1 MKQIAILFLAFTA
14 FAACGTNFLRNL
26 AASVTGVT
34 LGDEST
40 CVTEA
45 PTKAFVIQLTFSEGL
60 AKYDV
65 ITAKFQPDVTSPAA
79 ANVFEY
85 GYKETAATGTG
96 PKTITL
102 SSVSSSSTAL
112 PGTYKLADAKFKS
125 TTALALPTNS
135 LTYTPEFSFKKESQT
150 AAQKVDTSKDDAK
163 TFVVKFEAAFTEV
176 PKIFPNT
183 TATTAVTCSA
193 AEDKKS
199 VTCTPNSSV
208 MEDGKDYKIAYQK
221 ACDGE
226 KVETGITVS
235 YSAASFTKY
244 SFLLLG
250 LFLL

>member
-1 MKQIAILFLAFTA
+1 MKQFAILLIA
-14 FAACGTNFLRNL
+14 FAALASSNQAFLRNL
-26 AASVTGVT
+26 VEVSAVKFGANDVK
-34 LGDEST
+34 
-40 CVTEA
+40 CVTA
-45 PTKAFVIQLTFSEGL
+45 LTNTLAIKLTLDAGL
-60 AKYDV
+60 SQNDA
-65 ITAKFQPDVTSPAA
+65 IAAKFQPDVTSPEAD
-79 ANVFEY
+79 NVFDYTYSESLAS
-85 GYKETAATGTG
+85 GA

-102 SSVSSSSTAL
+102 TSSSTSSTAL
-112 PGTYKLADAKFKS
+112 PGTYKLANAKLNTA
-125 TTALALPTNS
+125 TTLTLPDNS
-135 LTYTPEFSFKKESQT
+135 LTYTPEFSFKKDSQT

-199 VTCTPNSSV
+199 VTCTPTSAV

-221 ACDGE
+221 ACDGD

>member
-1 MKQIAILFLAFTA
+1 MKQFAILFLAFTA

-26 AASVTGVT
+26 AASVTGVKF
-34 LGDEST
+34 GDEKT
-40 CVTEA
+40 CVTEL
-45 PTKAFVIQLTFSEGL
+45 TKALKITLTLSEGL
-60 AKYDV
+60 GNGKV
-65 ITAKFQPDVTSPAA
+65 IAAKFQPDVTSPEAENIFA
-79 ANVFEY
+79 YSYTESADP
-85 GYKETAATGTG
+85 GS
-96 PKTITL
+96 KTITL
-102 SSVSSSSTAL
+102 TSSTSSTAL
-112 PGTYKLADAKFKS
+112 PGKYKLADATLDG
-125 TTALALPTNS
+125 TTELDLPTNS

-193 AEDKKS
+193 ADDKKS

>member
-26 AASVTGVT
+26 APSVTGVK
-34 LGDEST
+34 LGDEKT
-40 CVTEA
+40 CVTEL
-45 PTKAFVIQLTFSEGL
+45 TKAFKITLTLSEGL
-60 AKYDV
+60 KQNDD
-65 ITAKFQPDVTSPAA
+65 ITANFQPDVTSPAPT
-79 ANVFEY
+79 NVFVYSYTESA
-85 GYKETAATGTG
+85 TANP

-102 SSVSSSSTAL
+102 SSSTSSTAL
-112 PGTYKLADAKFKS
+112 PGKYKLADAELKS
-125 TTALALPTNS
+125 APLDLPTNS

-221 ACDGE
+221 ACDGD

>member
-1 MKQIAILFLAFTA
+1 MKQFAILLIA
-14 FAACGTNFLRNL
+14 FAALASSNQAFLRNL
-26 AASVTGVT
+26 VEVSAVKFGAEDVK
-34 LGDEST
+34 
-40 CVTEA
+40 CVTA
-45 PTKAFVIQLTFSEGL
+45 LTNTLAIKLTLDAGL
-60 AKYDV
+60 VKDDT
-65 ITAKFQPDVTSPAA
+65 ITANFQPDVTSPAST
-79 ANVFEY
+79 NVFAYEY
-85 GYKETAATGTG
+85 TETAATGPT
-96 PKTITL
+96 TITL
-102 SSVSSSSTAL
+102 ASTSTGKNAL

-135 LTYTPEFSFKKESQT
+135 LTYTPEFSFKKDSQT

-221 ACDGE
+221 ACDGD

>member
-26 AASVTGVT
+26 DASVTGVK
-34 LGDEST
+34 LGDEKT
-40 CVTEA
+40 CVTEL
-45 PTKAFVIQLTFSEGL
+45 TKALKIKLTLSEGL
-60 AKYDV
+60 ANGKV
-65 ITAKFQPDVTSPAA
+65 IAAKFQPDVTSPAA
-79 ANVFEY
+79 ANIFDYTYTES
-85 GYKETAATGTG
+85 AASNPPT
-96 PKTITL
+96 TITL
-102 SSVSSSSTAL
+102 TSSTSSTAL
-112 PGTYKLADAKFKS
+112 PGKYKLADATHDK
-125 TTALALPTNS
+125 TALDLPTNS

-221 ACDGE
+221 ACDGD

>member
-26 AASVTGVT
+26 APSVTGVK
-34 LGDEST
+34 LGDEKT
-40 CVTEA
+40 CVTEL
-45 PTKAFVIQLTFSEGL
+45 TKAFKITLTLSEGL
-60 AKYDV
+60 AKGDT
-65 ITAKFQPDVTSPAA
+65 ITANFQPDVTSPKD
-79 ANVFEY
+79 ANVFVY
-85 GYKETAATGTG
+85 GYQESAETGSA

-102 SSVSSSSTAL
+102 TSSSSSSTAL
-112 PGTYKLADAKFKS
+112 PGKYKLADAELKS
-125 TTALALPTNS
+125 APLDLPTNS

-221 ACDGE
+221 ACDGD

>member
-26 AASVTGVT
+26 AVSVTGVK
-34 LGDEST
+34 LGDEKT
-40 CVTEA
+40 CVTEL
-45 PTKAFVIQLTFSEGL
+45 TKAFKIQLTLSEGL
-60 AKYDV
+60 ANGKV
-65 ITAKFQPDVTSPAA
+65 IAAKFQPDVTSPAA
-79 ANVFEY
+79 ANIFDYTYTES
-85 GYKETAATGTG
+85 AASNPPT
-96 PKTITL
+96 TITL
-102 SSVSSSSTAL
+102 TSTSTSSTAL
-112 PGTYKLADAKFKS
+112 PGKYKLADATHDK
-125 TTALALPTNS
+125 TALDLPTNS
-135 LTYTPEFSFKKESQT
+135 LTYTPEFSFKKDSQT

-199 VTCTPNSSV
+199 VTCTPTSAV

-221 ACDGE
+221 ACDGD

>member
-26 AASVTGVT
+26 APSVTGVK
-34 LGDEST
+34 LGDEKT
-40 CVTEA
+40 CVTEL
-45 PTKAFVIQLTFSEGL
+45 TKAFKIKLTLSEGL
-60 AKYDV
+60 ANGKV
-65 ITAKFQPDVTSPAA
+65 IAAKFQPDVTSPAT

-85 GYKETAATGTG
+85 VYQETAATNP

-102 SSVSSSSTAL
+102 TSSSSSSTAL
-112 PGTYKLADAKFKS
+112 PGTYKLADAKHN
-125 TTALALPTNS
+125 TTALTLPTNS

-221 ACDGE
+221 ACDGD

>member
-26 AASVTGVT
+26 AASVTGVK
-34 LGDEST
+34 LGDEKT
-40 CVTEA
+40 CVTEL
-45 PTKAFVIQLTFSEGL
+45 TKAFKIQLTLSEGL
-60 AKYDV
+60 ANGKV
-65 ITAKFQPDVTSPAA
+65 IAAKFQPDVTSPATANIFDYTYTESA
-79 ANVFEY
+79 ASNPP
-85 GYKETAATGTG
+85 T
-96 PKTITL
+96 TITL
-102 SSVSSSSTAL
+102 TSSTSSTAL
-112 PGTYKLADAKFKS
+112 PGKYKLADATYDK
-125 TTALALPTNS
+125 TTDLTLPDNS

-221 ACDGE
+221 ACDGD

>member
-26 AASVTGVT
+26 AVSVTGVK
-34 LGDEST
+34 LGDEKT
-40 CVTEA
+40 CVTEL
-45 PTKAFVIQLTFSEGL
+45 TKAFKIQLTLSEGL
-60 AKYDV
+60 ANGKV
-65 ITAKFQPDVTSPAA
+65 IAAKFQPDVTSPAA
-79 ANVFEY
+79 ANIFDYTYTES
-85 GYKETAATGTG
+85 AASNPPT
-96 PKTITL
+96 TITL
-102 SSVSSSSTAL
+102 TSTSTSSTAL
-112 PGTYKLADAKFKS
+112 PGKYKLADATHDK
-125 TTALALPTNS
+125 TALDLPTNS

-199 VTCTPNSSV
+199 VTCTPTSAV

-221 ACDGE
+221 ACDGD

>member
-26 AASVTGVT
+26 GATVTGVK
-34 LGDEST
+34 LGDEKT

-45 PTKAFVIQLTFSEGL
+45 PTKDFVIQLTLSEGL
-60 AKYDV
+60 TKDNK
-65 ITAKFQPDVTSPAA
+65 ITAKFQPDVTSPEAE
-79 ANVFEY
+79 NIFDY
-85 GYKETAATGTG
+85 GYTEAADPG
-96 PKTITL
+96 PGSKTITL
-102 SSVSSSSTAL
+102 TSSTSSTAL
-112 PGTYKLADAKFKS
+112 PGKYKLAGAELKS
-125 TTALALPTNS
+125 APLDLPKNS

-221 ACDGE
+221 ACDGD

>member
-26 AASVTGVT
+26 AVSVTGVK
-34 LGDEST
+34 LGDEKT
-40 CVTEA
+40 CVTEL
-45 PTKAFVIQLTFSEGL
+45 TKAFKIQLTLSEGL
-60 AKYDV
+60 ANGKV
-65 ITAKFQPDVTSPAA
+65 IAAKFQPDVTSPAA
-79 ANVFEY
+79 ANIFDYTYTES
-85 GYKETAATGTG
+85 AASNPPT
-96 PKTITL
+96 TITL
-102 SSVSSSSTAL
+102 TSTSTSSTAL
-112 PGTYKLADAKFKS
+112 PGTYKLADAKHN
-125 TTALALPTNS
+125 TTALTLPTNS
-135 LTYTPEFSFKKESQT
+135 LTYTPEFSFKKDSQT

-199 VTCTPNSSV
+199 VTCTPTSAV

-221 ACDGE
+221 ACDGD

>member
-1 MKQIAILFLAFTA
+1 MKQFAILFLAFTA

-26 AASVTGVT
+26 AVSVTGVK
-34 LGDEST
+34 LGDEKT
-40 CVTEA
+40 CVTEL
-45 PTKAFVIQLTFSEGL
+45 TKAFKIQLTLSEGL
-60 AKYDV
+60 ANGKV
-65 ITAKFQPDVTSPAA
+65 IAAKFQPDVTSPAA
-79 ANVFEY
+79 ANVFDYTYTES
-85 GYKETAATGTG
+85 AASNP

-102 SSVSSSSTAL
+102 TSSSSSTAL
-112 PGTYKLADAKFKS
+112 PGKYKLADATHDK
-125 TTALALPTNS
+125 TALDLPTNS

-221 ACDGE
+221 ACDGD

>member
-1 MKQIAILFLAFTA
+1 MKQFAILFLAFTA

-26 AASVTGVT
+26 AVSVTGVK
-34 LGDEST
+34 LGDEKT
-40 CVTEA
+40 CVTEL
-45 PTKAFVIQLTFSEGL
+45 TKAFKIQLTLSEGL
-60 AKYDV
+60 ANGKV
-65 ITAKFQPDVTSPAA
+65 IAAKFQPDVTSPAA
-79 ANVFEY
+79 ANVFDYTYTES
-85 GYKETAATGTG
+85 AASNP

-102 SSVSSSSTAL
+102 TSSSSSTAL
-112 PGTYKLADAKFKS
+112 PGKYKLADATHDK
-125 TTALALPTNS
+125 TALDLPTNS

>member
-1 MKQIAILFLAFTA
+1 MKQFAILLIA
-14 FAACGTNFLRNL
+14 FAALASSNQAFLRNL
-26 AASVTGVT
+26 VEVSAVKFGAEDVK
-34 LGDEST
+34 
-40 CVTEA
+40 CVTA
-45 PTKAFVIQLTFSEGL
+45 LTNTLAIKLTLDAGL
-60 AKYDV
+60 VKDDD
-65 ITAKFQPDVTSPAA
+65 ITANFQPDVTSPVST
-79 ANVFEY
+79 NVFAYEY
-85 GYKETAATGTG
+85 TETAATGPT
-96 PKTITL
+96 TITL
-102 SSVSSSSTAL
+102 TSTSTGKSAL

-135 LTYTPEFSFKKESQT
+135 LTYTPEFSFKKDSQT

-221 ACDGE
+221 ACDGD

>member
-26 AASVTGVT
+26 APSVTGVK
-34 LGDEST
+34 LGDEKT
-40 CVTEA
+40 CVTEL
-45 PTKAFVIQLTFSEGL
+45 TKAFKITLTLSEGL
-60 AKYDV
+60 VKDDT
-65 ITAKFQPDVTSPAA
+65 ITANFQPDVTSPAA

-85 GYKETAATGTG
+85 GYKETATANP

-102 SSVSSSSTAL
+102 ISSSSSSTAL
-112 PGTYKLADAKFKS
+112 PGTYKLADAKHN
-125 TTALALPTNS
+125 TTALTLPTNS

>member
-1 MKQIAILFLAFTA
+1 MKQFAILLIA
-14 FAACGTNFLRNL
+14 FAALASSNQAFLRNL
-26 AASVTGVT
+26 VEVSAVKFGAEDVK
-34 LGDEST
+34 
-40 CVTEA
+40 CVTA
-45 PTKAFVIQLTFSEGL
+45 LTNTLAIKLTLDAGL
-60 AKYDV
+60 VKDDT
-65 ITAKFQPDVTSPAA
+65 ITANFQPDVTSPAST
-79 ANVFEY
+79 NVFEY

-125 TTALALPTNS
+125 TTAVALPTNS

>member
-85 GYKETAATGTG
+85 VYQETAATNP

-102 SSVSSSSTAL
+102 TSSSSSSTAL
-112 PGTYKLADAKFKS
+112 PGTYKLADAKHNTS
-125 TTALALPTNS
+125 ALTLPTNS

-221 ACDGE
+221 ACDGD

>member
-26 AASVTGVT
+26 AATVTGVK
-34 LGDEST
+34 LGDEKT

-45 PTKAFVIQLTFSEGL
+45 PTKDFVIKLTLSEGL
-60 AKYDV
+60 TKDNK
-65 ITAKFQPDVTSPAA
+65 ITAKFQPDVTSPKD
-79 ANVFEY
+79 ANIFEY
-85 GYKETAATGTG
+85 SYTEKTASGAG

-102 SSVSSSSTAL
+102 TSTSTSSTAL
-112 PGTYKLADAKFKS
+112 PGTYKLTGAKLGEA
-125 TTALALPTNS
+125 ALALPTNS

-221 ACDGE
+221 ACDGD

>member
-26 AASVTGVT
+26 APSVTGVT
-34 LGDEST
+34 FGDEKT
-40 CVTEA
+40 CVTEL
-45 PTKAFVIQLTFSEGL
+45 TKAFKIKLTLSEGL
-60 AKYDV
+60 ANGKV
-65 ITAKFQPDVTSPAA
+65 IAAKFQPDVTSPAA
-79 ANVFEY
+79 ANIFDYTYTES
-85 GYKETAATGTG
+85 AASNPPT
-96 PKTITL
+96 TITL
-102 SSVSSSSTAL
+102 TSSTSSTAL
-112 PGTYKLADAKFKS
+112 PGKYKLADATHDK
-125 TTALALPTNS
+125 TALDLPTNS

-199 VTCTPNSSV
+199 VTCTPTSAV

-221 ACDGE
+221 ACDGD

>member
-26 AASVTGVT
+26 APSVTGVK
-34 LGDEST
+34 LGDEKT
-40 CVTEA
+40 CVTEL
-45 PTKAFVIQLTFSEGL
+45 TKAFKITLTLSEGL
-60 AKYDV
+60 QKDKV
-65 ITAKFQPDVTSPAA
+65 IAAKFQPDVTSPKDANIFDYTYTEAA
-79 ANVFEY
+79 DP
-85 GYKETAATGTG
+85 GPG

-102 SSVSSSSTAL
+102 TSTSASSTAL
-112 PGTYKLADAKFKS
+112 PGKYKLADATHDK
-125 TTALALPTNS
+125 TALDLPTNS

-221 ACDGE
+221 ACDGD

>member
-26 AASVTGVT
+26 DATVTGVK
-34 LGDEST
+34 LGDEKT
-40 CVTEA
+40 CVTEL
-45 PTKAFVIQLTFSEGL
+45 TKALKITLTLSEGL
-60 AKYDV
+60 AKGKV
-65 ITAKFQPDVTSPAA
+65 IAAKFQPDATSPAA
-79 ANVFEY
+79 ANIFDY
-85 GYKETAATGTG
+85 GYTEAADPG
-96 PKTITL
+96 PGSKTITL
-102 SSVSSSSTAL
+102 TSSTSSTAL
-112 PGTYKLADAKFKS
+112 PGKYKLADATLDG
-125 TTALALPTNS
+125 TTDLTLPDNS

-221 ACDGE
+221 ACDGD

>member
-1 MKQIAILFLAFTA
+1 MKQFAILFLAFTA

-26 AASVTGVT
+26 AVSVTGVK
-34 LGDEST
+34 LGDEKT
-40 CVTEA
+40 CVTEL
-45 PTKAFVIQLTFSEGL
+45 TKAFKIQLTLSEGL
-60 AKYDV
+60 LKDKV
-65 ITAKFQPDVTSPAA
+65 IAAKFQPDVTQPQST
-79 ANVFEY
+79 NVFEY
-85 GYKETAATGTG
+85 EYTESAATGPTA
-96 PKTITL
+96 ITL
-102 SSVSSSSTAL
+102 SSSSSSSTAL
-112 PGTYKLADAKFKS
+112 PGTYKLTGAELKS
-125 TTALALPTNS
+125 AALALPTNS

>member
-1 MKQIAILFLAFTA
+1 MKQFAILLIA
-14 FAACGTNFLRNL
+14 FAALASSNQAFLRNL
-26 AASVTGVT
+26 VEVSAVKFGAEDVK
-34 LGDEST
+34 
-40 CVTEA
+40 CVTALTNTLAIKLTLDAGLSENA
-45 PTKAFVIQLTFSEGL
+45 VI
-60 AKYDV
+60 A
-65 ITAKFQPDVTSPAA
+65 ANFQPDVTSPAS
-79 ANVFEY
+79 ANIFEY
-85 GYKETAATGTG
+85 GYKETAASNP

-102 SSVSSSSTAL
+102 ISSSSSTAL
-112 PGTYKLADAKFKS
+112 PGKYKLTGATLSSA
-125 TTALALPTNS
+125 ALTLPENS

>member
-26 AASVTGVT
+26 APSVTGVK
-34 LGDEST
+34 LGDEKT
-40 CVTEA
+40 CVTEL
-45 PTKAFVIQLTFSEGL
+45 TKAFKIQLTLSEGL
-60 AKYDV
+60 AKGKV
-65 ITAKFQPDVTSPAA
+65 IAAKFQPDATSPAA
-79 ANVFEY
+79 ANIFDY
-85 GYKETAATGTG
+85 GYTETAATGPG

-102 SSVSSSSTAL
+102 TSTSASSTAL
-112 PGTYKLADAKFKS
+112 PGTYKLADA
-125 TTALALPTNS
+125 TLDGTALDLPTNS
-135 LTYTPEFSFKKESQT
+135 LTYTPEFSLKKESQT

-199 VTCTPNSSV
+199 VTCTPTSAV

-221 ACDGE
+221 ACDGD

>member
-26 AASVTGVT
+26 APSVTGVK
-34 LGDEST
+34 LGDEKT
-40 CVTEA
+40 CVTEL
-45 PTKAFVIQLTFSEGL
+45 TKAFKIQLTLSEGL
-60 AKYDV
+60 AKGKV
-65 ITAKFQPDVTSPAA
+65 IAAKFQPDATSPAA
-79 ANVFEY
+79 ANIFDY
-85 GYKETAATGTG
+85 GYTEAADPGPG

-102 SSVSSSSTAL
+102 TSTSASSTAL
-112 PGTYKLADAKFKS
+112 PGKYKLADATYDK
-125 TTALALPTNS
+125 TTLDLPTNS

-199 VTCTPNSSV
+199 VTCTPTSAV

-221 ACDGE
+221 ACDGD

>member
-26 AASVTGVT
+26 APSVTGVK
-34 LGDEST
+34 LGDEKT
-40 CVTEA
+40 CVTEL
-45 PTKAFVIQLTFSEGL
+45 TKAFKITLTLSEGL
-60 AKYDV
+60 VKDDT
-65 ITAKFQPDVTSPAA
+65 ITANFQPDVTSPAA

-85 GYKETAATGTG
+85 GYKETATANP

-102 SSVSSSSTAL
+102 ISSSSSSTAL
-112 PGTYKLADAKFKS
+112 PGTYKLADAKYKT

>member
-26 AASVTGVT
+26 VSVDGVKF
-34 LGDEST
+34 GDEKT
-40 CVTEA
+40 CVTEL
-45 PTKAFVIQLTFSEGL
+45 TKALKITLTLSEGL
-60 AKYDV
+60 AKGKV
-65 ITAKFQPDVTSPAA
+65 IAAKFQPDATSPAA
-79 ANVFEY
+79 ANIFDY
-85 GYKETAATGTG
+85 GYTEAADPG
-96 PKTITL
+96 PGSKTITL
-102 SSVSSSSTAL
+102 TSSTSSTAL
-112 PGTYKLADAKFKS
+112 PGKYKLADATLDG
-125 TTALALPTNS
+125 TTDLDLPDNS

-199 VTCTPNSSV
+199 VTCTPTSAV

-221 ACDGE
+221 ACDGD

>member
-1 MKQIAILFLAFTA
+1 MKQFAILLIA
-14 FAACGTNFLRNL
+14 FAALASSNQAFLRNL
-26 AASVTGVT
+26 VEVSAVKFGADDV
-34 LGDEST
+34 T
-40 CVTEA
+40 CVTA
-45 PTKAFVIQLTFSEGL
+45 AFTNTLAIKLTLDAGL
-60 AKYDV
+60 VKDDT
-65 ITAKFQPDVTSPAA
+65 ITANFQPDVTSPAST
-79 ANVFEY
+79 NVFAYEY
-85 GYKETAATGTG
+85 TETAATGPTA
-96 PKTITL
+96 ITL
-102 SSVSSSSTAL
+102 TSTSTSSTAL
-112 PGTYKLADAKFKS
+112 PGKYKLADAKFKS
-125 TTALALPTNS
+125 TTALALPENS
-135 LTYTPEFSFKKESQT
+135 LTYTPEFSFKKDSQT

-193 AEDKKS
+193 DKEKKS

-221 ACDGE
+221 ACDGD

>member
-1 MKQIAILFLAFTA
+1 MLLDVFLFL
-14 FAACGTNFLRNL
+14 
-26 AASVTGVT
+26 GVT
-34 LGDEST
+34 
-40 CVTEA
+40 A
-45 PTKAFVIQLTFSEGL
+45 I
-60 AKYDV
+60 
-65 ITAKFQPDVTSPAA
+65 
-79 ANVFEY
+79 
-85 GYKETAATGTG
+85 
-96 PKTITL
+96 
-102 SSVSSSSTAL
+102 SSSSSSSSTAL
-112 PGTYKLADAKFKS
+112 PGTYKLADAKHN
-125 TTALALPTNS
+125 TTALTLPTNS
-135 LTYTPEFSFKKESQT
+135 LTYTPEFSLKKESQT

-221 ACDGE
+221 ACDGD

>member
-26 AASVTGVT
+26 AASVTGVK
-34 LGDEST
+34 LGDEKT
-40 CVTEA
+40 CVTEL
-45 PTKAFVIQLTFSEGL
+45 TKAFKITLTLSEGL

-65 ITAKFQPDVTSPAA
+65 ITAKFQPDVTSPAF

-85 GYKETAATGTG
+85 VYQETAATNP

-102 SSVSSSSTAL
+102 TSSSSSSTAL
-112 PGTYKLADAKFKS
+112 PGKYKLADATHDK
-125 TTALALPTNS
+125 TALDLPTNS

-221 ACDGE
+221 ACDGD

>member
-26 AASVTGVT
+26 AVSVTGVK
-34 LGDEST
+34 LGDEKT
-40 CVTEA
+40 CVTEL
-45 PTKAFVIQLTFSEGL
+45 TKAFKIQLTLSEGL
-60 AKYDV
+60 LKDKV
-65 ITAKFQPDVTSPAA
+65 IAAKFQPDVTSPEPENIFA
-79 ANVFEY
+79 Y
-85 GYKETAATGTG
+85 SYTETADPG
-96 PKTITL
+96 PGSKTITL
-102 SSVSSSSTAL
+102 TSSTSSTAL
-112 PGTYKLADAKFKS
+112 PGKYKLADATHDK
-125 TTALALPTNS
+125 TALDLPTNS

-199 VTCTPNSSV
+199 VTCTPTSAV

-221 ACDGE
+221 ACDGD

>member
-1 MKQIAILFLAFTA
+1 MKQFAIFIIALALASCNQT
-14 FAACGTNFLRNL
+14 FLRNL
-26 AASVTGVT
+26 VSVSAVKFGADDVK
-34 LGDEST
+34 
-40 CVTEA
+40 CVTAA
-45 PTKAFVIQLTFSEGL
+45 PTKDFVIKLTLSEGL
-60 AKYDV
+60 VKDKV
-65 ITAKFQPDVTSPAA
+65 ITAKFQPDVTTPAA
-79 ANVFEY
+79 ANIFD
-85 GYKETAATGTG
+85 YKYTETAATGAG
-96 PKTITL
+96 PTTITL
-102 SSVSSSSTAL
+102 LSESTSTAL
-112 PGTYKLADAKFKS
+112 AGKYKLTEAKLGTDAL
-125 TTALALPTNS
+125 TLPENS

-163 TFVVKFEAAFTEV
+163 TFVVKFEAAFTEA

-199 VTCTPNSSV
+199 VTCTPTSAV

-221 ACDGE
+221 ACDGD

>member
-1 MKQIAILFLAFTA
+1 MKQFAILLIA
-14 FAACGTNFLRNL
+14 FAALASSNQAFLRNL
-26 AASVTGVT
+26 VEVSAVKFGAEDVK
-34 LGDEST
+34 
-40 CVTEA
+40 CVTA
-45 PTKAFVIQLTFSEGL
+45 LTNTLAIKLTLDAGL
-60 AKYDV
+60 SQNDD

-79 ANVFEY
+79 TNVFDY
-85 GYKETAATGTG
+85 GYTESLASGAPT
-96 PKTITL
+96 TITL
-102 SSVSSSSTAL
+102 TSTSTGKNAL
-112 PGTYKLADAKFKS
+112 PGKYKLADAKFKS
-125 TTALALPTNS
+125 TTALTLPDNS

-199 VTCTPNSSV
+199 VTCTPTSAV

-221 ACDGE
+221 ACDGD

-235 YSAASFTKY
+235 YSAGSFTKY

-250 LFLL
+250 LLLL

>member
-1 MKQIAILFLAFTA
+1 MKQFAILLIA
-14 FAACGTNFLRNL
+14 FAALASSNQAFLRNL
-26 AASVTGVT
+26 VEVSAVKFGAEDVK
-34 LGDEST
+34 
-40 CVTEA
+40 CVTA
-45 PTKAFVIQLTFSEGL
+45 AFTNTLAIKLTLSAGL
-60 AKYDV
+60 SQTDA
-65 ITAKFQPDVTSPAA
+65 ITAKFQPDVTTPAA
-79 ANVFEY
+79 ANIFEY
-85 GYKETAATGTG
+85 GYTEQAATGPT
-96 PKTITL
+96 TITL
-102 SSVSSSSTAL
+102 TSSSSSSTAL
-112 PGTYKLADAKFKS
+112 PGTYKLADAKLGS
-125 TTALALPTNS
+125 AALTLPTNS

>member
-26 AASVTGVT
+26 DASVTGVT

-40 CVTEA
+40 CVTEL
-45 PTKAFVIQLTFSEGL
+45 TKAFKITLTLSEGL
-60 AKYDV
+60 PQYDV
-65 ITAKFQPDVTSPAA
+65 ITANFQPDVTTTPAA

-85 GYKETAATGTG
+85 GYKETATANP

-102 SSVSSSSTAL
+102 ISSSSSSTAL
-112 PGTYKLADAKFKS
+112 PGKYKLADAKHN

-221 ACDGE
+221 ACDGD

>member
-1 MKQIAILFLAFTA
+1 MKQFAILLIA
-14 FAACGTNFLRNL
+14 FAALASSNQAFLRNL
-26 AASVTGVT
+26 VEVSAVKFGADDV
-34 LGDEST
+34 T
-40 CVTEA
+40 CVTA
-45 PTKAFVIQLTFSEGL
+45 AFTNTLAIKLTLSAGL
-60 AKYDV
+60 SQTDK
-65 ITAKFQPDVTSPAA
+65 ITAKFQPDVTQPQST
-79 ANVFEY
+79 NVFEY
-85 GYKETAATGTG
+85 EYTESAATGPTA
-96 PKTITL
+96 ITL
-102 SSVSSSSTAL
+102 SSSSSSSTAL
-112 PGTYKLADAKFKS
+112 PGTYKLTGAELKS
-125 TTALALPTNS
+125 AALALPTNS

-221 ACDGE
+221 ACDGD

>member
-26 AASVTGVT
+26 AVSVTGVK
-34 LGDEST
+34 LGDEKT
-40 CVTEA
+40 CVTEL
-45 PTKAFVIQLTFSEGL
+45 TKAFKIQLTLSEGL
-60 AKYDV
+60 LKDKV
-65 ITAKFQPDVTSPAA
+65 IAAKFQPDVTSPEPENIFA
-79 ANVFEY
+79 Y
-85 GYKETAATGTG
+85 SYTETADPG
-96 PKTITL
+96 PGSKTITL
-102 SSVSSSSTAL
+102 TSSTSSTAL
-112 PGTYKLADAKFKS
+112 PGKYKLADATHDK
-125 TTALALPTNS
+125 TALDLPTNS

-193 AEDKKS
+193 ADDKKS
-199 VTCTPNSSV
+199 VTCTPTSAV

-221 ACDGE
+221 ACDGD